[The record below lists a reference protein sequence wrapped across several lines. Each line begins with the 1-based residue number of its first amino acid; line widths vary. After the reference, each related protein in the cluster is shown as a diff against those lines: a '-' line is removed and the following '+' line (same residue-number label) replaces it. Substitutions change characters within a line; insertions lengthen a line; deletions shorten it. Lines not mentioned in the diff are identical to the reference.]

1 MLQNVNCAYH
11 NPITYIFHCLCL
23 VYHSFQCF
31 YNAVVQP
38 RHAQTDTSGEHFHS
52 LCQAHYQLLN
62 LSKSPCFTMKSGEF
76 KLCFYN
82 SIKLKTVILV
92 KKDIN

>member
-1 MLQNVNCAYH
+1 MLQNVTLRLSESH
-11 NPITYIFHCLCL
+11 NLYFHCLSL
-23 VYHSFQCF
+23 VYDCFPCF

-38 RHAQTDTSGEHFHS
+38 RHAQTHTSGEHFLS

-62 LSKSPCFTMKSGEF
+62 LPKSPCFTMKSGEF